1 MSLGSDSKSD
11 HIVMERSEVQ
21 KRFASHVQQKVL
33 RAKVVVVG
41 NATTGKT
48 TLLRLF
54 NGENFDAKHYKMTAR
69 TEIIVSKRL
78 PVSEST
84 QVEFIFYDS
93 GGAQIFNFTQEQS
106 QYVSRSISDSRKRA
120 PDTMT
125 LSFFSGWQHELT
137 FRTPLNSCMHSSLL
151 DASLFPLLLFVFLH
165 HFVSPPPTPPPTHPY
180 TRTPLVFSP
189 TVVRRKFCGTRL
201 RRVR

>member
-125 LSFFSGWQHELT
+125 LSFFSG
-137 FRTPLNSCMHSSLL
+137 
-151 DASLFPLLLFVFLH
+151 
-165 HFVSPPPTPPPTHPY
+165 
-180 TRTPLVFSP
+180 
-189 TVVRRKFCGTRL
+189 
-201 RRVR
+201 